1 MSEEQLEMFDNPA
14 DKQRIK
20 ELEQELSNLKMAY
33 DRLAEMYDQETRST
47 METKAVPGESL
58 YTDEVL
64 ENGQR
69 KRKPA
74 RKLEEWEESG
84 VPKELFDGWDK

>member
-1 MSEEQLEMFDNPA
+1 MPEEQLEMFDNPN
-14 DKQRIK
+14 DKKRIK
-20 ELEQELSNLKMAY
+20 ELETELANLKSAY
-33 DRLAEMYDQETRST
+33 DRLAQMYENETSVT